1 MCRFELL
8 SVLIVFFQERF
19 QRRNPPIHDEYK
31 KRGRGKY
38 RTTTAAMLHE
48 ILLSLSGHPS
58 PLFDSPNTT
67 KGLDTESF
75 PLLSPPEA
83 ELLSSIGAL
92 SKLHRQTREHAS
104 RISSIHPSTIC
115 RAVATAIASSQLAK
129 FQQKILDVERRILK
143 RDASTVGAYNIVPLA
158 GIVGEFDEWT
168 RLMEWLWTLENFML
182 RPGLAEKNI
191 KGVIRE
197 DIMSSGAGII
207 DKLRQEAQ
215 TGYPDIEEAAVELGK
230 VAETAWLRQLST
242 WVLYGRLPTFGT
254 SDFFIQWSDDDEESH
269 FVVRNE
275 SLPKFVSRQTAASML
290 FVGKSLNQ
298 IRSLESAS
306 KAPAT
311 RSSRASELELLPLH
325 LQHLSPVTTPIS
337 SSLLSEAI
345 TAIRLSLSRNML
357 QHLLP
362 LPKIIELLSLLQEFF
377 LLGRGE
383 FAVALITEA
392 DEKIRSRHTVP
403 GQTSQRKQG
412 LQGVLLKEGE
422 ITAVLARA
430 WSVLSS
436 LSGEEDHADDSLD
449 LAMDLVH
456 LSIHKPTANRPGTP
470 GRARE
475 SSSSAPKISSVVF
488 NDFLLSIPT
497 TLTLDIRSP
506 LDLFIVNSDLDIYSS
521 INAYL
526 LSVRRGHLR
535 VADLWRQSS
544 IRREHP
550 APPAPQFSSTLS
562 GKAILRKRRQRAD
575 ARGREMRKVWATC
588 GAAIFFL
595 SEAGAYFEVEVVQ
608 ESWKHFRDWIL
619 QPESSP
625 QRPPSSLTDRPRSS
639 TDRSAVFTPPYSP
652 AASLNRNI
660 NIPITE
666 RPSSKDG
673 TSTPH
678 DPETLASAH
687 RAFLASL
694 AYSLLLTDF
703 LFTTALREF
712 LIHVDELVAYIT
724 RLQLVQQNLDLED
737 DGIVD
742 AMADY
747 AKEEREVALQL
758 DRARKRVDSDLKGL
772 VGRLREVDAERMG
785 GGSGTGVVGGE
796 GAGGGAAYEPWRV
809 GGVDRLL
816 MKLDWGEEGSEDEE
830 EWEGA

>member
-1 MCRFELL
+1 
-8 SVLIVFFQERF
+8 
-19 QRRNPPIHDEYK
+19 
-31 KRGRGKY
+31 
-38 RTTTAAMLHE
+38 MLHE

-58 PLFDSPNTT
+58 PLFESQSTIKGIDT
-67 KGLDTESF
+67 KSF

-83 ELLSSIGAL
+83 ELLSSVGAL

-115 RAVATAIASSQLAK
+115 RAVATAITSSQLAK

-143 RDASTVGAYNIVPLA
+143 RDVSTVGAYNIVPLA

-168 RLMEWLWTLENFML
+168 RLMEWLWKLENFMM
-182 RPGLAEKNI
+182 RPGLTEKNV

-197 DIMSSGAGII
+197 DVMSSGAGII

-254 SDFFIQWSDDDEESH
+254 SDFFIQWSDDEEGSR
-269 FVVRNE
+269 FVVRSK
-275 SLPKFVSRQTAASML
+275 SLPKFVSRQTATSML

-298 IRSLESAS
+298 IRSLENAS
-306 KAPAT
+306 KTPAT

-325 LQHLSPVTTPIS
+325 LQHLSQVTTPIS
-337 SSLLSEAI
+337 TSNLSEAI

-362 LPKIIELLSLLQEFF
+362 LPKIVEILSLLQEFF

-392 DEKIRSRHTVP
+392 DEKIRSRHNMP
-403 GQTSQRKQG
+403 GQASQRKPG
-412 LQGVLLKEGE
+412 LQSVLLKEGE

-436 LSGEEDHADDSLD
+436 LSGEEDHTDDSLD

-456 LSIHKPTANRPGTP
+456 LSVHKPTTNRPGTP

-488 NDFLLSIPT
+488 NDLLLSIPT

-535 VADLWRQSS
+535 LADLWRQSS

-550 APPAPQFSSTLS
+550 APPAPQFSSTPS
-562 GKAILRKRRQRAD
+562 GKAILKKRRQKAD

-595 SEAGAYFEVEVVQ
+595 SEAGAYFEGEVVQ

-619 QPESSP
+619 QPEGAP
-625 QRPPSSLTDRPRSS
+625 QRPPSSSTDRPRSS
-639 TDRSAVFTPPYSP
+639 ADRSAIFTPPYSP

-660 NIPITE
+660 NIPATE
-666 RPSSKDG
+666 RPSSSHAHDSA
-673 TSTPH
+673 STPH

-712 LIHVDELVAYIT
+712 LVHVDELVAYIT

-747 AKEEREVALQL
+747 PKEEREVALQL

-785 GGSGTGVVGGE
+785 GGAGTGVVGGE
-796 GAGGGAAYEPWRV
+796 SVGVGAAYEPWSV

-830 EWEGA
+830 WEGV